1 MSHTI
6 RVQVVEGCGNLVGEL
21 LCALL
26 RDLEAAFLE
35 ISEKITAI
43 ELLHDDVNVVLVF
56 KDI

>member
-6 RVQVVEGCGNLVGEL
+6 GVQVVEGCGDLVGEL

-26 RDLEAAFLE
+26 RDREAALLK
-35 ISEKITAI
+35 IREKITAI
-43 ELLHDDVNVVLVF
+43 ELLHDDVNVVLVL